1 MNKSAVTIGKFEG
14 IHRGHQLLIDEITK
28 VAESKKYDAV
38 FLKIRM
44 PGQCLMTEDE
54 EKAFLNDKYPELK
67 DIVYYDFSPEF
78 AGMTPQ
84 SFVED
89 ILVKRF
95 NVGFVAVGNDF
106 RFGCKR
112 AGDVELLKQLG
123 ETYGFEVKV
132 FDKLSIDGEM
142 VSSTNIKSHIQKSE
156 MEEALKLLGHPYMLS
171 GIVEG
176 GKKLGRTLG
185 YPTINLKYDEDKML
199 PGYGVYASDIIIDE
213 KRFKGITN
221 IGIRPSVDDG
231 NKPTV
236 ETFIYDFSDDI
247 YGVKTEVIPTRFIRS
262 ERRFQSLDD
271 LTNQIEL
278 DILDADRNQ

>member
-14 IHRGHQLLIDEITK
+14 IHRGHQLLLDEITQ
-28 VAESKKYDAV
+28 VAETKQYDAV

-44 PGQCLMTEDE
+44 PGQCLMTEE
-54 EKAFLNDKYPELK
+54 EERAYLNDRYPGLK
-67 DIVYYDFSPEF
+67 DIEYFDFSPEF
-78 AGMTPQ
+78 AAMTPQ
-84 SFVED
+84 SFVEE

-112 AGDVELLKQLG
+112 AGDVKLLEQLG
-123 ETYGFEVKV
+123 ESFGFEVKV
-132 FDKLSIDGEM
+132 FEKLSIDGET
-142 VSSTNIKSHIQKSE
+142 VSSTNIKNHIENGE
-156 MEEALKLLGHPYMLS
+156 MEQSLKLLGHPYMLS

-185 YPTINLKYDEDKML
+185 YPTINLKYDEEKML
-199 PGYGVYASDIIIDE
+199 PGYGVYASDIVIDD
-213 KRFKGITN
+213 KHFKGITN
-221 IGIRPSVDDG
+221 IGIRPTVDDG